1 MKRPN
6 GSRHPRIAPFSGSV
20 TPSQHASQAQAD
32 VESTPLYR
40 RSLITIMAC
49 GIVVLLWTG
58 GVFERMR
65 TWAAGP
71 VPEPHIQL
79 DGATIPLHPAECSV
93 RAGQR
98 TVVHVEADEHGR
110 LAAKCIRYYLL
121 RPPPPRR
128 GA

>member
-1 MKRPN
+1 MVA
-6 GSRHPRIAPFSGSV
+6 GV
-20 TPSQHASQAQAD
+20 
-32 VESTPLYR
+32 
-40 RSLITIMAC
+40 
-49 GIVVLLWTG
+49 VVLLWTG

-65 TWAAGP
+65 AWAEGP
-71 VPEPHIQL
+71 PVQPHVQL
-79 DGATIPLHPAECSV
+79 DGERIPLHPAECSV

-98 TVVHVEADEHGR
+98 TVVQIEADEHGR